1 MPFHNRFPQT
11 QTAEADQTVVRMGD
25 LMLDMPED
33 TTPQETSALSSFF
46 MSMLEPAP
54 GFNPIQDIIQSPTPV
69 REAIRKAPFLP
80 MSLAMAISGG
90 SGKKKVVKA
99 GARRIES
106 KKTVDKLLE
115 TLERNEF
122 MLWDDYNKT
131 GGVSGVHR
139 GGGTIGHKTNYSIR
153 SDREMDEIRHHIS
166 VNKPEGMAS
175 VDFVKKGD
183 EIGIGT
189 LESLGTQKPG
199 QKLVEEAME
208 GKPLRKRYN
217 IQRQSALQE
226 LLGAV
231 AEYAN
236 RGDIVHPGSLT
247 SDSFT
252 MITNALRKGGLKKKF
267 KIVTAED
274 LKAMVAKGSLPEG
287 WTAERAREMIEG
299 VERYGTRRL
308 STGGDLNYTDAFGSL
323 GRKKNELATAMDMI
337 LAPNKTSLRGLD
349 RLLDDIKQL
358 EITSKRIARKSP
370 RNLDANVSKD
380 FTERLEASKKAIKEL
395 QDMYWKI
402 AEGTH
407 GKSGA
412 RRLDETQR
420 NAIWDYLSTSKTS
433 TYDPRAM
440 IPEGS
445 ATYTEK
451 TKGFLKDVLS
461 TQDVFHYKPFAI
473 IKK

>member
-11 QTAEADQTVVRMGD
+11 QTAAPDQTVVRLGE

-80 MSLAMAISGG
+80 MVAAMAIGGG
-90 SGKKKVVKA
+90 SGKKKLVKA

-106 KKTVDKLLE
+106 KKTVDTLLE
-115 TLERNEF
+115 TLKRNEEL
-122 MLWDDYNKT
+122 LWDDYNMS
-131 GGVSGVHR
+131 GSVSGIQR

-153 SDREMDEIRHHIS
+153 SEREMDEIRHHIS

-189 LESLGTQKPG
+189 LESFGTQKPG
-199 QKLVEEAME
+199 ARLMEEAIE
-208 GKPLRKRYN
+208 GKPIRMRHS

-226 LLGAV
+226 LLGAI
-231 AEYAN
+231 AEHAN
-236 RGDIVHPGSLT
+236 RGDIIHPGSLT

-252 MITNALRKGGLKKKF
+252 MITNALRNPNLGFIRGGLKKKF

-274 LKAMVAKGSLPEG
+274 LKAMVDKGSLPEG
-287 WTAERAREMIEG
+287 WTAEKAREMIED
-299 VERYGTRRL
+299 VERYGTSRL
-308 STGGDLNYTDAFGSL
+308 STGGDLHYTDAFGSF
-323 GRKKNELATAMDMI
+323 GRKKKDLATSMNMI
-337 LAPNKTSLRGLD
+337 LAPKKASLGGMEKLLEDIQGLH
-349 RLLDDIKQL
+349 I
-358 EITSKRIARKSP
+358 EAKRIARKAP
-370 RNLDANVSKD
+370 RNIDTDISDEFLGQLQESKSAIKKLQDAYWRIARVEHGQRGAKKLNEAQRND
-380 FTERLEASKKAIKEL
+380 IWEYLMDRAASKEDAYDSINL
-395 QDMYWKI
+395 LLDMP
-402 AEGTH
+402 
-407 GKSGA
+407 
-412 RRLDETQR
+412 
-420 NAIWDYLSTSKTS
+420 N
-433 TYDPRAM
+433 
-440 IPEGS
+440 
-445 ATYTEK
+445 
-451 TKGFLKDVLS
+451 
-461 TQDVFHYKPFAI
+461 VFEYKPFAI

>member
-11 QTAEADQTVVRMGD
+11 QTAEADQTVVRLGE

-33 TTPQETSALSSFF
+33 TTPQEQSALSSFL
-46 MSMLEPAP
+46 MSMLDIAP
-54 GFNPIQDIIQSPTPV
+54 GFNPIQDIIQSPTPFK
-69 REAIRKAPFLP
+69 EAARKAPFLP
-80 MSLAMAISGG
+80 MVAAMAIGGG

-115 TLERNEF
+115 TLKRNEEG
-122 MLWDDYNKT
+122 LWDEYKMS
-131 GGVSGVHR
+131 GSVSGVQR

-175 VDFVKKGD
+175 VDFVKQGD

-189 LESLGTQKPG
+189 LESFGSQKPG
-199 QKLVEEAME
+199 QKLVEEAIE
-208 GKPLRKRYN
+208 GKPIRMRHS
-217 IQRQSALQE
+217 IQRQSALNE
-226 LLGAV
+226 LLGTV

-236 RGDIVHPGSLT
+236 RGDIIHPGSLT

-252 MITNALRKGGLKKKF
+252 MITNALRKGALKKKF
-267 KIVTAED
+267 KIVTGED
-274 LKAMVAKGSLPEG
+274 LKVMINKGSLPEG

-323 GRKKNELATAMDMI
+323 GRKKKDLATSTDMI
-337 LAPNKTSLRGLD
+337 LALSKGGKWQASLGGMEKLLKD
-349 RLLDDIKQL
+349 IQRLGI
-358 EITSKRIARKSP
+358 ESKRIARKAP
-370 RNLDANVSKD
+370 RNMDANVSKD
-380 FTERLEASKKAIKEL
+380 FTERLQESKSAIKKL
-395 QDMYWKI
+395 QDAYWTI
-402 AEGTH
+402 AERTF
-407 GKSGA
+407 GKRGA
-412 RRLDETQR
+412 RKLNEAQR
-420 NAIWDYLSTSKTS
+420 NDIWEYLMEN
-433 TYDPRAM
+433 RAVS
-440 IPEGS
+440 ER
-445 ATYTEK
+445 ATDSIVDLLEI
-451 TKGFLKDVLS
+451 
-461 TQDVFHYKPFAI
+461 QNVFEYKPFAI

>member
-1 MPFHNRFPQT
+1 MPHGFPHT
-11 QTAEADQTVVRMGD
+11 QTAVADQTVVRMGD

-80 MSLAMAISGG
+80 MSLAMAIGGG

-115 TLERNEF
+115 TLKRNEEG
-122 MLWDDYNKT
+122 LWDEYKM
-131 GGVSGVHR
+131 SGSTSGIQR

-189 LESLGTQKPG
+189 LESFGTLKPG
-199 QKLVEEAME
+199 QKLVEEAIE
-208 GKPLRKRYN
+208 GKPLRRRHS

-226 LLGAV
+226 LFGAV
-231 AEYAN
+231 AEHAN
-236 RGDIVHPGSLT
+236 KGDIIHPGSLT

-252 MITNALRKGGLKKKF
+252 MITNALRNPNLGFIRGGLKKKF

-274 LKAMVAKGSLPEG
+274 LKAMVKKGSLPEG
-287 WTAERAREMIEG
+287 WTAERAREMIEN

-323 GRKKNELATAMDMI
+323 GRKKKDLATSTDMI
-337 LAPNKTSLRGLD
+337 LAPNKASLGGMEKLLEDIQGLY
-349 RLLDDIKQL
+349 I
-358 EITSKRIARKSP
+358 EAKRIARKAP
-370 RNLDANVSKD
+370 RNIDTDISDEFIGQLQESK
-380 FTERLEASKKAIKEL
+380 SAIKKL
-395 QDMYWKI
+395 QDAYWSI
-402 AEGTH
+402 AEGEY
-407 GKSGA
+407 GKRGA
-412 RRLDETQR
+412 RRLDEAQR
-420 NAIWDYLSTSKTS
+420 NDIWEHLMENRAVSDDA
-433 TYDPRAM
+433 YDSINLLLDTPN
-440 IPEGS
+440 
-445 ATYTEK
+445 
-451 TKGFLKDVLS
+451 
-461 TQDVFHYKPFAI
+461 VFEYKPFAI

>member
-1 MPFHNRFPQT
+1 
-11 QTAEADQTVVRMGD
+11 
-25 LMLDMPED
+25 
-33 TTPQETSALSSFF
+33 
-46 MSMLEPAP
+46 
-54 GFNPIQDIIQSPTPV
+54 
-69 REAIRKAPFLP
+69 
-80 MSLAMAISGG
+80 
-90 SGKKKVVKA
+90 
-99 GARRIES
+99 
-106 KKTVDKLLE
+106 
-115 TLERNEF
+115 
-122 MLWDDYNKT
+122 
-131 GGVSGVHR
+131 
-139 GGGTIGHKTNYSIR
+139 
-153 SDREMDEIRHHIS
+153 
-166 VNKPEGMAS
+166 MAS
-175 VDFVKKGD
+175 VDFTKQGD

-189 LESLGTQKPG
+189 LESFGAPKPG
-199 QKLVEEAME
+199 ARLTEEALE
-208 GKPLRKRYN
+208 GKPLRMRHS

-287 WTAERAREMIEG
+287 WNAERAREMIEG

-308 STGGDLNYTDAFGSL
+308 STGGDLNYTAAFGAV

-402 AEGTH
+402 AEGQH
-407 GKSGA
+407 GKGGA

-461 TQDVFHYKPFAI
+461 TQDVFDYKPFAI